1 MAAMLSF
8 FSGTHLRDLPIAG
21 MLAVAGEAATA
32 CCEKEGAME
41 SIPTLSEVRSRFSQ
55 SGRDWPISYEAA
67 EL

>member
-8 FSGTHLRDLPIAG
+8 YSGTRLRDLPITA

-41 SIPTLSEVRSRFSQ
+41 AIPTLSEVQSRFSQ
-55 SGRDWPISYEAA
+55 SGRDWPISYGAA